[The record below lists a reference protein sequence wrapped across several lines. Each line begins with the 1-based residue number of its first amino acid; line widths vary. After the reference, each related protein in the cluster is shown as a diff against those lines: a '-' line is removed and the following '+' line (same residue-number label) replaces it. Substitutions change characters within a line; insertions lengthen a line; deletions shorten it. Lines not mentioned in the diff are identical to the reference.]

1 MQKIKSQKLSS
12 HEVEEMNS
20 EINVILVSVN
30 FSFSGPPRIVLT
42 QTSSFPSQ
50 TFPGDPELKG
60 ESLPQSS
67 WNF

>member
-30 FSFSGPPRIVLT
+30 FSFSGPPISPNPNVFISL
-42 QTSSFPSQ
+42 SDFPRRSWLERW
-50 TFPGDPELKG
+50 PPP
-60 ESLPQSS
+60 SRS